1 MSPRDQAAA
10 IFRAIR
16 GDSAKI
22 QVQRDN
28 HAALVASITGA
39 NGGMQI
45 TESNVNGQSFNARHS
60 STPQERLHV
69 LSLLMTMLDQ
79 DSAGTKT
86 VVGRFL

>member
-16 GDSAKI
+16 GDSTAI
-22 QVQRDN
+22 ATQRAN

-39 NGGMQI
+39 NGGMQVV
-45 TESNVNGQSFNARHS
+45 ESTVNGQSFTAKHT
-60 STPQERLHV
+60 STPQERLSV
-69 LSLLMTMLDQ
+69 LSILMTMIDN

-86 VVGRFL
+86 VAGRFL